1 MHKCVYFPI
10 ISVGYSEMRVKL
22 KKKTEQISITNKR
35 RVSSL
40 NSVFFNMFRLKW
52 FFFWWMVKR
61 KTGTE
66 DKNGRKMKKKNRKLK
81 KFQIDR
87 KY

>member
-40 NSVFFNMFRLKW
+40 NSVFFNMFRLK
-52 FFFWWMVKR
+52 
-61 KTGTE
+61 
-66 DKNGRKMKKKNRKLK
+66 
-81 KFQIDR
+81 
-87 KY
+87 